1 MPNLEG
7 LGLQNFRTFNKK
19 QHFEFAPITLI
30 TGTNNAGKSSLFK
43 AIQFL
48 VHNFKDGIISET
60 LDFKSMKHELG
71 NLERIFNRDIMAAFK
86 NLKSH
91 ESESMYS
98 RLSDFRKKNDGDPS
112 KLPIFEEDEDLVF
125 AFPIK
130 FGGSR
135 EINATLE
142 VRYELKRFK
151 QKRGDQEEVVVSHEI
166 KNIAIVRNG
175 EYLHWSNIIAYIEPY
190 DDSPHWEI
198 ETSIYLKKIIQ
209 LIIETPLI
217 EPSLEIK
224 QGFEPNKK
232 TEEYFTID
240 LFSRIEQYKH
250 TFFDLPFFKYKKD
263 GYEGFT
269 EKLIEGKSLFSDYS
283 ELTGEEKSKLLAIEQ
298 KITAELLN
306 GKNNIQSKVLECFKH
321 SFSSILNGMETD
333 IVSAELKKEK
343 PEKKQKASDE
353 ENLRDIFTSP
363 MFQTTPN
370 SELFTSLLGAIEKDF
385 LDAVQ
390 KKIDSLKKVYFL
402 PTTRGRNREWFIDEQ
417 NSEDTYIVRD
427 FSAIYLDSHP
437 QIKNFV
443 NFWIGKG
450 EIEEL
455 DKNGKN
461 KQKGFKIGKELSVFR
476 DESIGLTKV
485 FLVNFDGTKT
495 PLVDLGY
502 GVSQLLPIIMKIA
515 IIAQEQQRVNEYDF
529 NHQEGFCESQ
539 AVYFIPSTLLI
550 EEPEANLH
558 PSLQSKMAELF
569 IDAASRFNIQFLIE
583 THSEYLIYKF
593 QEYIGQK
600 IVSPSDVK
608 MYYFNHPNDVREGV
622 KDKYI
627 SNVQIDKDGSIDYEK
642 YFGEGFFDEQN
653 NLKLSLL
660 NIQRNRFI
668 EDYDSIK
675 EELKKSGETLEGYDV
690 QIEEL
695 NQELST
701 ATTGK
706 NELEEKLIQTKKDKE
721 DTELELQKL
730 IKKQE
735 DIIDDYTAKSD
746 YLNYISDIEIIID
759 KNKIDNSKT
768 LQYLSTGKYLLKN
781 LDNSADF
788 APVIIQYGRAVEFE
802 LIKWMNNFK
811 NSVSSVDENSWTTDA
826 NYRNKLNA
834 IFSNVGIT
842 KLNSDTIIFDL
853 ATVNE
858 KKINFYLLKT
868 FTKSNSV
875 KYKFGDLTQVFELL
889 YYISPARNSTYNYSS
904 VPLMTAFS
912 NYLNGIFSD
921 YNQVEGLFI
930 DFRNILNLRN
940 CAGHTYSNNICTSSI
955 IDKSTAEDYVAKV
968 EAIFKCL

>member
-19 QHFEFAPITLI
+19 ENLEFAPITLI
-30 TGTNNAGKSSLFK
+30 TGTNNAGKSSVFK

-48 VHNFKDGIISET
+48 IHNFKDGIDSET
-60 LDFKSMKHELG
+60 LDFKTMKHELG
-71 NLERIFNRDIMAAFK
+71 NLERIFNRDTMTAFK
-86 NLKSH
+86 NLKN
-91 ESESMYS
+91 EKNESMYS
-98 RLSDFRKKNDGDPS
+98 RLSDFHKKNDNNLS
-112 KLPIFEEDEDLVF
+112 ELPIFEEEEDLVF
-125 AFPIK
+125 SFPIK
-130 FGGSR
+130 FGGNR
-135 EINATLE
+135 EISATLE
-142 VRYELKRFK
+142 IRYEVNRSIKK
-151 QKRGDQEEVVVSHEI
+151 GTKEDVVISHNI
-166 KNIAIVRNG
+166 KNIAIIKNG
-175 EYLHWSNIIAYIEPY
+175 EYLHWSNIIAYREYY
-190 DDSPHWEI
+190 DEAPDWEMT
-198 ETSIYLKKIIQ
+198 TSLDLKKIIQ
-209 LIIETPLI
+209 LIIETPFI
-217 EPSLEIK
+217 EIK
-224 QGFEPNKK
+224 LKLEPNEN
-232 TEEYFTID
+232 TEEYFTLD
-240 LFSRIEQYKH
+240 LFNRIEK
-250 TFFDLPFFKYKKD
+250 FGGVSFELPFFKKQKD

-269 EKLIEGKSLFSDYS
+269 EKLIEGKSLFTDYS
-283 ELTGEEKSKLLAIEQ
+283 KLTEEERSKLLAIE
-298 KITAELLN
+298 KKTITELLK
-306 GKNNIQSKVLECFKH
+306 GKENSQSKILECFKH
-321 SFSSILNGMETD
+321 RFSSIMDGMEID
-333 IVSAELKKEK
+333 IVSAELKE
-343 PEKKQKASDE
+343 EQLEGRKQISE
-353 ENLRDIFTSP
+353 EQNLRDFFKSP
-363 MFQTTPN
+363 MFQTTAN
-370 SELFTSLLGAIEKDF
+370 SQIFTSLLGAIEKDF
-385 LDAVQ
+385 LDIVQ
-390 KKIDSLKKVYFL
+390 KKIDSLNKVYFL

-417 NSEDTYIVRD
+417 NSEDIQIVRD

-450 EIEEL
+450 EVEEL

-476 DESIGLTKV
+476 DESIGLTKI
-485 FLVNFDGTKT
+485 FLINFDGTKT
-495 PLVDLGY
+495 PLIDLGY

-515 IIAQEQQRVNEYDF
+515 IVAHKHQLTYEYDF
-529 NHQEGFCESQ
+529 NNQEGFYQ
-539 AVYFIPSTLLI
+539 KQTIYFNPSTLLI

-569 IDAASRFNIQFLIE
+569 IDASSRFNIQFLIE

-593 QEYIGQK
+593 QEYVGKK

-608 MYYFNHPNDVREGV
+608 MYYFNHPNDVKEGI

-627 SNVQIDKDGSIDYEK
+627 SHVQIDKDGSIDYEK

-675 EELKKSGETLEGYDV
+675 EELKKSGKTLEGYDA

-706 NELEEKLIQTKKDKE
+706 NELEEKLNQTKKDKE

-746 YLNYISDIEIIID
+746 YLNYISDIETIID

-781 LDNSADF
+781 LDNNADF

-811 NSVSSVDENSWTTDA
+811 NSVSSVDKNLWTTDA
-826 NYRNKLNA
+826 NYRNKLNT

-842 KLNSDTIIFDL
+842 NPNSDTIVFDL
-853 ATVNE
+853 GTVNE

-868 FTKSNSV
+868 FTNSNST
-875 KYKFGDLTQVFELL
+875 KYKFGDLTQIFELL
-889 YYISPARNSTYNYSS
+889 YYISPARNSTDNYSS

-921 YNQVEGLFI
+921 YNQAEGLFI
-930 DFRNILNLRN
+930 NCRNILNLRN
-940 CAGHTYSNNICTSSI
+940 CAGHTYSDSVFSSNI
-955 IDKSTAEDYVAKV
+955 IDKNTAEDYVAKV